1 MATITKARMTMDD
14 LRLTPEFRKLTSAQK
29 MMVET
34 YIASGGDKILA
45 VRSAYATK
53 SHEVARVM
61 SYEAFQSPRVRA
73 AINLLEQ
80 KSAFDIFIEKVDS
93 LIDKGTR
100 ITDAE
105 VAALAL
111 EAKLKGWL

>member
-1 MATITKARMTMDD
+1 MRATKQPLTVEQ
-14 LRLTPEFRKLTSAQK
+14 LRLTPEFRKLTAAQK
-29 MMVET
+29 MMLET

-45 VRSAYATK
+45 VRSAYSTK

-61 SYEAFQSPRVRA
+61 SYEAFESTRVRA
-73 AINLLEQ
+73 AINLWER
-80 KSAFDIFIEKVDS
+80 KTGFDIFIEKVDS

-105 VAALAL
+105 VAALTL